1 MSLITDIQINKPSV
15 ETIKYYYDKVS
26 VGRNRQYNFF
36 YFQCCVP
43 NKNDDNFEL
52 YDYMTWDYGFLS
64 RDISLDENNMIA
76 VEIAD
81 FIRYTDKQI
90 QDILDELEQNAII
103 EVKRI
108 ETENKLKRISEDF
121 NE

>member
-1 MSLITDIQINKPSV
+1 MSIITDIQLNKPSV
-15 ETIKYYYDKVS
+15 ETIKYYYNKVS
-26 VGRNRQYNFF
+26 ASIRSQYKFF

-43 NKNDDNFEL
+43 NKSIDNFEL
-52 YDYMTWDYGFLS
+52 YDYMTWDYGFLT
-64 RDISLDENNMIA
+64 RDLSLDENNMIA

-90 QDILDELEQNAII
+90 QDILDKLERNAII

-108 ETENKLKRISEDF
+108 EAENKLKRISEDF
-121 NE
+121 

>member
-1 MSLITDIQINKPSV
+1 MSIITDIQINKPSV
-15 ETIKYYYDKVS
+15 ETIKYYYNKAS
-26 VGRNRQYNFF
+26 AGISKQYKFF

-43 NKNDDNFEL
+43 NKNDDNFEP
-52 YDYMTWDYGFLS
+52 YDDMIWDYGFLNGDLYFKNTS
-64 RDISLDENNMIA
+64 I

-90 QDILDELEQNAII
+90 QDILDELERNAII

-108 ETENKLKRISEDF
+108 EAENKLKRISEDF
-121 NE
+121 

>member
-52 YDYMTWDYGFLS
+52 YDDMIWDYGFMNRDLS
-64 RDISLDENNMIA
+64 FEYTNMIA

>member
-1 MSLITDIQINKPSV
+1 MSIITDIQANKPTV
-15 ETIKYYYDKVS
+15 EAIKAYYDKVS
-26 VGRNRQYNFF
+26 AGMNTQYNYF
-36 YFQCCVP
+36 YLQCCVP
-43 NKNDDNFEL
+43 SIKDDYVL
-52 YDYMTWDYGFLS
+52 YYYMIWDCGFLT

-90 QDILDELEQNAII
+90 QDILDELERNAII

-108 ETENKLKRISEDF
+108 EAENKLKRISEDF
-121 NE
+121 

>member
-1 MSLITDIQINKPSV
+1 MSIITDIQINKPSV
-15 ETIKYYYDKVS
+15 ETIKYYFNKAS
-26 VGRNRQYNFF
+26 GGISRQYKFF

-43 NKNDDNFEL
+43 NKSDDN
-52 YDYMTWDYGFLS
+52 MIWDYGFMNRDLS
-64 RDISLDENNMIA
+64 FEYTNMIA

-90 QDILDELEQNAII
+90 QDILDKLERNAII

-108 ETENKLKRISEDF
+108 EAENKLKRISKDF
-121 NE
+121 

>member
-1 MSLITDIQINKPSV
+1 MSLITDIQVNKPTV
-15 ETIKYYYDKVS
+15 EEIKYYYNKVS
-26 VGRNRQYNFF
+26 AGMNSQYKFF

-43 NKNDDNFEL
+43 NKSDDN
-52 YDYMTWDYGFLS
+52 MIWDYGFLN

-90 QDILDELEQNAII
+90 QSILDKLEQNAII
-103 EVKRI
+103 EAKRI
-108 ETENKLKRISEDF
+108 EAENKLKRISKDF
-121 NE
+121 

>member
-1 MSLITDIQINKPSV
+1 MSLITEIQLDKPSV
-15 ETIKYYYDKVS
+15 ETIKYYYNKVS
-26 VGRNRQYNFF
+26 SGIRSQYKFF

-43 NKNDDNFEL
+43 NKVNENFEL
-52 YDYMTWDYGFLS
+52 YDYMTWDYGFLN
-64 RDISLDENNMIA
+64 RDLSFEHTNMIA

-90 QDILDELEQNAII
+90 QDILDKLERNAII

-108 ETENKLKRISEDF
+108 EAENKLKRISEDF
-121 NE
+121 

>member
-1 MSLITDIQINKPSV
+1 MSLITEIQLDKPSV
-15 ETIKYYYDKVS
+15 ETIKYYYNKVS
-26 VGRNRQYNFF
+26 SGIRSQYKFF

-43 NKNDDNFEL
+43 NKSIDNFES
-52 YDYMTWDYGFLS
+52 YDYMIWDYGFLN
-64 RDISLDENNMIA
+64 RDLSFEHTNMIA

-90 QDILDELEQNAII
+90 QDILDKLERNAII

-108 ETENKLKRISEDF
+108 EAENKLKRISEDF
-121 NE
+121 

>member
-1 MSLITDIQINKPSV
+1 MSIITEIQENKPTV
-15 ETIKYYYDKVS
+15 EAIKDYYDKVS

-36 YFQCCVP
+36 YIQCCVP

-64 RDISLDENNMIA
+64 RDISLDENNMIT

-90 QDILDELEQNAII
+90 QDILDELERTAII
-103 EVKRI
+103 EVKKI
-108 ETENKLKRISEDF
+108 EAENKLKRISEDF
-121 NE
+121 